1 MLSGRHVI
9 HTGIY
14 MPFDHGVTNEA
25 LNTSFTLLPRY
36 LSRAANYTSHLVGKW
51 SVAARRTAG
60 PPAPSARN

>member
-1 MLSGRHVI
+1 
-9 HTGIY
+9 

-51 SVAARRTAG
+51 LVAAR
-60 PPAPSARN
+60 